1 MLDSKVK
8 FIVCNDNYPLVLDR
22 FEELW
27 AQNSLDSSSI
37 EELKVLADLISAF
50 EDRLFPLLNN
60 PTYRDLLNERLEK
73 SVSRI

>member
-1 MLDSKVK
+1 MLDIKMTL
-8 FIVCNDNYPLVLDR
+8 IVCDDNYPLVLDR

-27 AQNSLDSSSI
+27 SKDSLDPSSI